1 MADKHSIFEQLI
13 PSREALWENMKNE
26 LASEGIERLDIWGS
40 IIPADPTGTG
50 FRSGL
55 YLYPVH
61 KHTAGTFII
70 CAGGAFLFKS
80 FNEAKPVAEYFY
92 SRGFNAAILDYT
104 VKGLSNADLQNVKEA
119 AGKYALQAIRYL
131 RANAD
136 KYGIPADKIAIGGF
150 SAGGMTS
157 QMAAT
162 RYDFGDH
169 EADDP
174 VLRVS
179 SRPDAV
185 LLLYGAFSSTT
196 SIGGLGY
203 DANKQNDAARLD
215 PIRNIRFDCP
225 PVFIFQTNA
234 DDPRNALVFAM
245 ELAHR
250 GISYEIHTFT
260 EGPHGGGLYN
270 GLEDTPRF
278 DHTAKWA
285 DLAADWLRIQGF

>member
-1 MADKHSIFEQLI
+1 MGPENSGRPHRHRLQIRPLSLSVQKS
-13 PSREALWENMKNE
+13 SR
-26 LASEGIERLDIWGS
+26 
-40 IIPADPTGTG
+40 
-50 FRSGL
+50 
-55 YLYPVH
+55 
-61 KHTAGTFII
+61 GTFII

-80 FNEAKPVAEYFY
+80 FNEAKPVAEYFHA
-92 SRGFNAAILDYT
+92 RGFNAAILDYT
-104 VKGLSNADLQNVKEA
+104 VKGLNEADPVRIKNA
-119 AGKYALQAIRYL
+119 AGEDALQAIRYL

-136 KYGIPADKIAIGGF
+136 KLGLNPDKIAIGGF

-162 RYDFGDH
+162 RYDSGDP
-169 EADDP
+169 ESDDP
-174 VLRVS
+174 VMRVS

-185 LLLYGAFSSTT
+185 LLLYGAFSST
-196 SIGGLGY
+196 SSVGGLGY
-203 DANKQNDAARLD
+203 DAVKQNADAKLD
-215 PIRNIRFDCP
+215 PLRNIRWDCP

-250 GISYEIHTFT
+250 GISYEVHTFT

-270 GLEDTPRF
+270 GLEDTPKF

-285 DLAADWLRIQGF
+285 DLAADWLAIQGF